1 MLIKIWEEKFCSS
14 WMEVRKEM
22 KRKRNSLPENESL
35 SPKTQKIQ
43 NQAMAKWNI
52 FIDKITQ
59 KPF

>member
-1 MLIKIWEEKFCSS
+1 
-14 WMEVRKEM
+14 MEVRKDR
-22 KRKRNSLPENESL
+22 KRKRNNLPENESL

>member
-1 MLIKIWEEKFCSS
+1 
-14 WMEVRKEM
+14 MEVRKER
-22 KRKRNSLPENESL
+22 KRKRNNLPENEY

-43 NQAMAKWNI
+43 NQAMTKWNI